1 MSGSQLE
8 QGTEKKLKELEQS
21 EIDITQEDATATPHQ
36 LLFPALVD
44 QQQTSSGYDFLYS
57 DMGTPNVN
65 AGNSTV
71 YSPFFLQMFYSEKK
85 GMDSAKMYP
94 RDFSDPKSTG
104 KRVGTYL
111 VPDMGSTDKMAPP
124 LMLPESAA
132 QTNKTMESLMSVV
145 TENNP
150 FFSECLEQ
158 LAHVSR
164 CRKLEGE
171 CNYPLCFTIKRDM
184 YSIITRFSLVTIRRS
199 VQMTIVFPANC
210 CVLSYSFIVFLVPKR
225 TARSRFA
232 KLRCL
237 GSLSSSATAWRGN
250 CLFTAWRM
258 FLSRG

>member
-44 QQQTSSGYDFLYS
+44 QQQTSGGYDFLYS
-57 DMGTPNVN
+57 DIGTPNVN

-94 RDFSDPKSTG
+94 RDFNDPKSTG
-104 KRVGTYL
+104 KHGRTFL
-111 VPDMGSTDKMAPP
+111 ISDMGSTDKMAPP

-184 YSIITRFSLVTIRRS
+184 YHTLARSSLATIRRS
-199 VQMTIVFPANC
+199 AQMTTASPANC
-210 CVLSYSFIVFLVPKR
+210 CVLSYSFTVFLAPKR
-225 TARSRFA
+225 TVRSRFA
-232 KLRCL
+232 KLSCL
-237 GSLSSSATAWRGN
+237 LSLSCSATAWPGN
-250 CLFTAWRM
+250 CLLTA
-258 FLSRG
+258 